1 MTLDRKSV
9 ELLAPAGTFETFKTA
24 IEAGADAVYLG
35 GKHFNMRVHKND
47 FNLSDDEL
55 KAAVTYAHQHGVKLD
70 ITLNNL
76 ISVEEIPPLEKYLHF
91 LNEIQPDAVIV
102 QDLAVVHLIKKLG
115 LNIPIHASVMMNI
128 NSISAVEVLKSLGI
142 KRVVVGREL
151 SLNEVKYLREKTG
164 IETEYFIHGDM
175 CFAESGQCIHSG
187 VTFGQ
192 SGNRGRCLKPCRWAY
207 KFIDETTGEILDDTS
222 YKLAM
227 GDMCLLRNIPELIQS
242 GIYSF
247 KIEGRMRPP
256 EFVSRIVKAY
266 RRAIDS
272 YLADPTGYS
281 LDENIWQEFFEKRVR
296 KFTTLCAFEMPT
308 KKEIG
313 LSGKREPRFFSEG
326 IVEPN
331 FDDAKT
337 AEIFNSETPI
347 KRPAIFNDIET
358 TQPAQEFSNGATNS
372 TVECSVKVNKNLKD
386 NTANKRDSSFDNA
399 KSEIKPELTVRV
411 SSLDAAKAAI
421 SNGANT
427 IYVGGEVFKPLKPFT
442 LAELKSAVEL
452 AKNSGVKII
461 LNTPRITRDN
471 YLNELA
477 ELLKRGIN
485 FDGVLVSNLG
495 SLNCVKKFS
504 SLPLYADFSFNI
516 FNHVACEFLES
527 LGVQRATASLEMSFA
542 QVKSTVEN
550 SALPVEIIVHGST
563 ESMVTEHNLI
573 KFYYPAYNEFA
584 TPEILDKHFALVD
597 SAGEIHSIRV
607 DQFGY
612 NHIYFGKDLCLL
624 PYVEKFWGAAALR
637 IEAQDYSPE
646 VVAQVTKIYR
656 AAIDGKDTRADFDA
670 LKKITPRQFGSG
682 VYHFKESK
690 NSI

>member
-1 MTLDRKSV
+1 MNLSKDSV
-9 ELLAPAGTFETFKTA
+9 ELLAPAGTFGTFKAA
-24 IEAGADAVYLG
+24 IDAGADAVYLG

-55 KAAVTYAHQHGVKLD
+55 KAAVTYAHECGVKLD

-76 ISVEEIPPLEKYLHF
+76 ISVEEIPPLEKYLYF

-128 NSISAVEVLKSLGI
+128 NSVSAVEFLKKLGI

-151 SLNEVKYLREKTG
+151 SFSEVKNLHEKTG

-192 SGNRGRCLKPCRWAY
+192 SGNRGRCLKPCRWAW
-207 KFIDETTGEILDDTS
+207 KFIDENTGEILDDTS

-272 YLADPTGYS
+272 YIADPTGYS
-281 LDENIWQEFFEKRVR
+281 LDENIWQDFFDKRVR
-296 KFTTLCAFEMPT
+296 KFTTLCAFQMPT
-308 KKEIG
+308 KTEIG

-331 FDDAKT
+331 FDDEKT
-337 AEIFNSETPI
+337 AEIFKSETAI
-347 KRPAIFNDIET
+347 KK
-358 TQPAQEFSNGATNS
+358 SAT
-372 TVECSVKVNKNLKD
+372 
-386 NTANKRDSSFDNA
+386 A
-399 KSEIKPELTVRV
+399 PELTVRV

-421 SNGANT
+421 SGGANT
-427 IYVGGEVFKPLKPFT
+427 IYVGGEIFKPLKPWT
-442 LAELKSAVEL
+442 LKELKSAVEL
-452 AKNSGVKII
+452 AKNSNVKII

-471 YLNELA
+471 YLSELA

-495 SLNCVKKFS
+495 SLNLVKNNS
-504 SLPLYADFSFNI
+504 DLPIYADFSFNI
-516 FNHVACEFLES
+516 FNHEACEFLKS
-527 LGVQRATASLEMSFA
+527 FGVKRATASLEMSFA
-542 QVKSTVEN
+542 QVKSVVEN
-550 SALPVEIIVHGST
+550 SNLPLEIIIHGST
-563 ESMVTEHNLI
+563 ESMVAEHNLI
-573 KFYYPAYNEFA
+573 KLYHPNFNEFA
-584 TPEILDKHFALVD
+584 TPGFLNEHFALVD

-607 DQFGY
+607 DQFNY

-646 VVAQVTKIYR
+646 ITGLVTKIYR
-656 AAIDGKDTRADFDA
+656 AAIDGKNFGADFEQ
-670 LKKITPRQFGSG
+670 LKKITPRKFGSG

>member
-1 MTLDRKSV
+1 MNLSKDSV
-9 ELLAPAGTFETFKTA
+9 ELLAPAGTFETFKAA
-24 IEAGADAVYLG
+24 IDAGADAVYLG

-47 FNLSDDEL
+47 FNLSDEEL
-55 KAAVTYAHQHGVKLD
+55 KAAVTYAHERGVKLD

-76 ISVEEIPPLEKYLHF
+76 ISVEEIAPLEKYLYF

-115 LNIPIHASVMMNI
+115 LNIPIHASVMMNV
-128 NSISAVEVLKSLGI
+128 NSVSAVEFLKKLGI

-151 SLNEVKYLREKTG
+151 SFAEVKNLREKTG

-192 SGNRGRCLKPCRWAY
+192 SGNRGRCLKPCRWAW

-272 YLADPTGYS
+272 YIADPTGYS
-281 LDENIWQEFFEKRVR
+281 LDENIWQDFFDKRVR
-296 KFTTLCAFEMPT
+296 KFTTLCAFQMPT
-308 KKEIG
+308 KTEIG

-326 IVEPN
+326 IVEPS
-331 FDDAKT
+331 FDDEKT
-337 AEIFNSETPI
+337 AEIFKSETAI
-347 KRPAIFNDIET
+347 KK
-358 TQPAQEFSNGATNS
+358 SAT
-372 TVECSVKVNKNLKD
+372 
-386 NTANKRDSSFDNA
+386 A
-399 KSEIKPELTVRV
+399 PELTVRV

-421 SNGANT
+421 SGGANT
-427 IYVGGEVFKPLKPFT
+427 IYVGGEIFKPLKPFT
-442 LAELKSAVEL
+442 LDELKSAVEL
-452 AKNSGVKII
+452 AKNSNVKII

-471 YLNELA
+471 YLNELT

-495 SLNCVKKFS
+495 SLNLVKNNS
-504 SLPLYADFSFNI
+504 DLPIYADFSFNI
-516 FNHVACEFLES
+516 FNHEACEFLKS
-527 LGVQRATASLEMSFA
+527 FGVKRASASLEMSFA
-542 QVKSTVEN
+542 QVKSVVEN
-550 SALPVEIIVHGST
+550 SALPIEIIIHGST
-563 ESMVTEHNLI
+563 ESMISEHNLI
-573 KFYYPAYNEFA
+573 KLYHPNFNEFA
-584 TPEILDKHFALVD
+584 TPELLNEHFSLVD

-607 DQFGY
+607 DQFNY

-624 PYVEKFWGAAALR
+624 PYIEKFLGAAALR

-646 VVAQVTKIYR
+646 ITGLVTKIYR
-656 AAIDGKDTRADFDA
+656 AAIDGKDFGADFEK
-670 LKKITPRQFGSG
+670 LKKITPRKFGSG
-682 VYHFKESK
+682 VYHF
-690 NSI
+690 

>member
-1 MTLDRKSV
+1 MALTRKSV

-24 IEAGADAVYLG
+24 IDAGADAVYLG

-47 FNLSDDEL
+47 FNLDDDEL
-55 KAAVTYAHQHGVKLD
+55 KAAVKYAHERDVKLD

-76 ISVEEIPPLEKYLHF
+76 ISVEEIPPLEKYLYF

-102 QDLAVVHLIKKLG
+102 QDLAVIQLIKKLG

-128 NSISAVEVLKSLGI
+128 NSIQAVEVLKKFGI
-142 KRVVVGREL
+142 KRVVVSREL
-151 SLNEVKYLREKTG
+151 NFEQVKNLREKTG

-175 CFAESGQCIHSG
+175 CFAVSGQCIHSG

-192 SGNRGRCLKPCRWAY
+192 SGNRGRCLKPCRWTW
-207 KFIDETTGEILDDTS
+207 KFIDETSGEVLDDTS
-222 YKLAM
+222 YKLAL
-227 GDMCLLRNIPELIQS
+227 GDMCMLRNIPELIQS

-256 EFVSRIVKAY
+256 EFVSRIVSAY

-272 YLADPTGYS
+272 YIADPTGYS
-281 LDENIWQEFFEKRVR
+281 LDENLWQDFFEKRVR
-296 KFTTLCAFEMPT
+296 KFTTLCAFEKPT
-308 KKEIG
+308 KTEIG

-337 AEIFNSETPI
+337 AANFKSETAI
-347 KRPAIFNDIET
+347 K
-358 TQPAQEFSNGATNS
+358 
-372 TVECSVKVNKNLKD
+372 
-386 NTANKRDSSFDNA
+386 
-399 KSEIKPELTVRV
+399 KSETKPELTVRV

-442 LAELKSAVEL
+442 IEELKSAVEI
-452 AKNSGVKII
+452 AHQANVKII
-461 LNTPRITRDN
+461 LNTPRVTRDN

-477 ELLKRGIN
+477 ELLQREIN

-495 SLNCVKKFS
+495 SLNLVKKFS
-504 SLPLYADFSFNI
+504 NLPIYADHSFNI
-516 FNHVACEFLES
+516 FNHEACEFLKN

-542 QVKSTVEN
+542 QVKSVVEN
-550 SALPVEIIVHGST
+550 SNLPVEIIVHGST
-563 ESMVTEHNLI
+563 ESMISEHNLI
-573 KFYYPAYNEFA
+573 SFYYPNYNEFA
-584 TPEILDKHFALVD
+584 TPEILNKHFALVD

-607 DQFGY
+607 DQFNY

-624 PYVEKFWGAAALR
+624 PYIEKFMGAAALR
-637 IEAQDYSPE
+637 IEAQDYSPKF
-646 VVAQVTKIYR
+646 VAQVTKIYR
-656 AAIDGKDTRADFDA
+656 AAIDGKNFDADFNE
-670 LKKITPRQFGSG
+670 LKKITPRKFGSG
-682 VYHFKESK
+682 VYKFKESK

>member
-1 MTLDRKSV
+1 MTLTRNSV
-9 ELLAPAGTFETFKTA
+9 ELLAPAGTFETFKAA

-35 GKHFNMRVHKND
+35 GKYFNMRVHNKN
-47 FNLSDDEL
+47 FNLDDDEL
-55 KAAVTYAHQHGVKLD
+55 KAAVTYAHERGVKLD

-76 ISVEEIPPLEKYLHF
+76 ISVEEIPPLEKYLYF
-91 LNEIQPDAVIV
+91 LNEIQPDAIIV
-102 QDLAVVHLIKKLG
+102 QDLAVVHLIRKLG
-115 LNIPIHASVMMNI
+115 LKIPIHASVMMNI
-128 NSISAVEVLKSLGI
+128 NSISAVELLKTLGI

-151 SLNEVKYLREKTG
+151 SFEAVKNLREKTG

-175 CFAESGQCIHSG
+175 CIADSGQCIHSG

-222 YKLAM
+222 YKLAL

-256 EFVSRIVKAY
+256 EFVSRIVSTY

-272 YLADPTGYS
+272 YIADPTGYS
-281 LDENIWQEFFEKRVR
+281 LDENIWQDFFEKRVR
-296 KFTTLCAFEMPT
+296 KFTTLCSFKMPNKT
-308 KKEIG
+308 DIG
-313 LSGKREPRFFSEG
+313 LSGKREPRFFSDA

-337 AEIFNSETPI
+337 AENFNAESAI
-347 KRPAIFNDIET
+347 K
-358 TQPAQEFSNGATNS
+358 
-372 TVECSVKVNKNLKD
+372 
-386 NTANKRDSSFDNA
+386 
-399 KSEIKPELTVRV
+399 KSAVKPELTVRV

-421 SNGANT
+421 SNGADT
-427 IYVGGEVFKPLKPFT
+427 IYVGGEIFKPLKPFT
-442 LAELKSAVEL
+442 IDELKSAVEI

-461 LNTPRITRDN
+461 LNTPRITHDS
-471 YLNELA
+471 YFNELA

-495 SLNCVKKFS
+495 SLNLVKNNS
-504 SLPLYADFSFNI
+504 SLPIFADYSFNI
-516 FNHVACEFLES
+516 FNNEACEFLKS
-527 LGVQRATASLEMSFA
+527 FGVKRVTASLEMSFA
-542 QVKSTVEN
+542 QVKSVVEN
-550 SALPVEIIVHGST
+550 SDLPIEIIIHGST
-563 ESMVTEHNLI
+563 ESMVSEHNLVG
-573 KFYYPAYNEFA
+573 FYYPNYNEFA
-584 TPEILDKHFALVD
+584 TPEILNKHFALVD
-597 SAGEIHSIRV
+597 TAGEIHSLRV
-607 DQFGY
+607 DQFNY

-624 PYVEKFWGAAALR
+624 SYVEKFLGAAALR

-646 VVAQVTKIYR
+646 IVAQVTKIYR
-656 AAIDGKDTRADFDA
+656 AAIDGKNFDEDFEE
-670 LKKITPRQFGSG
+670 LKKITPRKFGSG
-682 VYHFKESK
+682 VYKFQQSK

>member
-1 MTLDRKSV
+1 MTLTRKSV
-9 ELLAPAGTFETFKTA
+9 ELLAPAGTFETFKAA

-35 GKHFNMRVHKND
+35 GKHFNMRVHNKN
-47 FNLSDDEL
+47 FNLDDDEL
-55 KAAVTYAHQHGVKLD
+55 KAAVTYAHERGVKLD

-76 ISVEEIPPLEKYLHF
+76 ISVEEIPPLEKYLQF

-102 QDLAVVHLIKKLG
+102 QDLAVVHLIRKLG

-128 NSISAVEVLKSLGI
+128 NSIPAVELLKTLGI

-151 SLNEVKYLREKTG
+151 SFEAVKNLREKTG

-175 CFAESGQCIHSG
+175 CVADSGQCIHSG

-222 YKLAM
+222 YKLAL

-256 EFVSRIVKAY
+256 EFVSRIVSTY

-272 YLADPTGYS
+272 YIADPTGYS
-281 LDENIWQEFFEKRVR
+281 LDENIWQDFFEKRVR
-296 KFTTLCAFEMPT
+296 KFTTLCSFKMPNKT
-308 KKEIG
+308 DIG
-313 LSGKREPRFFSEG
+313 LSGKREPRFFSEA
-326 IVEPN
+326 IVEPD

-337 AEIFNSETPI
+337 AENF
-347 KRPAIFNDIET
+347 
-358 TQPAQEFSNGATNS
+358 
-372 TVECSVKVNKNLKD
+372 
-386 NTANKRDSSFDNA
+386 
-399 KSEIKPELTVRV
+399 KSESAIKKSAVKPELTVRV

-421 SNGANT
+421 SNAANT
-427 IYVGGEVFKPLKPFT
+427 IYVGGEIFKPLKPFT
-442 LAELKSAVEL
+442 VEELKFAVEL

-461 LNTPRITRDN
+461 LNTPRITRDS

-495 SLNCVKKFS
+495 SLNLVKNNS
-504 SLPLYADFSFNI
+504 DLPIYADYSFNI
-516 FNHVACEFLES
+516 FNNEACEFLKS
-527 LGVQRATASLEMSFA
+527 FGVQRATASLEMSFA
-542 QVKSTVEN
+542 QVKSVVEN
-550 SALPVEIIVHGST
+550 SDLPIEIIIHGST
-563 ESMVTEHNLI
+563 ESMVSEHNLVG
-573 KFYYPAYNEFA
+573 FYYPNYNEFA
-584 TPEILDKHFALVD
+584 TPEILNKHFAFVD
-597 SAGEIHSIRV
+597 NAGEIHSLRV
-607 DQFGY
+607 DQFNY
-612 NHIYFGKDLCLL
+612 NHIHFGKDLCLL
-624 PYVEKFWGAAALR
+624 PYVEKFLGAAALR

-646 VVAQVTKIYR
+646 IVAQVTKIYR
-656 AAIDGKDTRADFDA
+656 AVIDGKNFAEDFEE
-670 LKKITPRQFGSG
+670 LKKITPRKFGSG
-682 VYHFKESK
+682 VYKFQQSK

>member
-1 MTLDRKSV
+1 MALTKKSV

-47 FNLSDDEL
+47 FNLDDDEL
-55 KAAVTYAHQHGVKLD
+55 KAAVKYAHERGVKLD

-76 ISVEEIPPLEKYLHF
+76 ISVEEIPPLKQYLYF

-102 QDLAVVHLIKKLG
+102 QDLAVVQLIKELG

-128 NSISAVEVLKSLGI
+128 NSVQAVEVLKKFGI
-142 KRVVVGREL
+142 KRVVVSREL
-151 SLNEVKYLREKTG
+151 NFEQVKNLREKTG

-175 CFAESGQCIHSG
+175 CFAVSGQCIHSG

-207 KFIDETTGEILDDTS
+207 KFIDEVSGEVLDDTS
-222 YKLAM
+222 YKLAI
-227 GDMCLLRNIPELIQS
+227 GDMCMLRNIPELIQS

-256 EFVSRIVKAY
+256 EFVSRIVSAY
-266 RRAIDS
+266 RKAIDS
-272 YLADPTGYS
+272 YVADPTGYS
-281 LDENIWQEFFEKRVR
+281 LDENIWQDFFEKRVR
-296 KFTTLCAFEMPT
+296 KFTTLCAFEKPT
-308 KKEIG
+308 KTEIG

-331 FDDAKT
+331 FDDSNT
-337 AEIFNSETPI
+337 AANFKSETAI
-347 KRPAIFNDIET
+347 K
-358 TQPAQEFSNGATNS
+358 
-372 TVECSVKVNKNLKD
+372 
-386 NTANKRDSSFDNA
+386 
-399 KSEIKPELTVRV
+399 KSENKPELTVRV
-411 SSLDAAKAAI
+411 ASLDAAKSAI
-421 SNGANT
+421 ENGANT

-442 LAELKSAVEL
+442 IDEFKSAVEI
-452 AKNSGVKII
+452 AHQANVKII
-461 LNTPRITRDN
+461 LNTPRVTRDN

-477 ELLKRGIN
+477 ELLQREIN

-495 SLNCVKKFS
+495 SLNFVKNISK
-504 SLPLYADFSFNI
+504 LPIFADHSFNI
-516 FNHVACEFLES
+516 FNHEACEFLKN

-542 QVKSTVEN
+542 QVKSVVEN
-550 SALPVEIIVHGST
+550 SNLPLEIIVHGST
-563 ESMVTEHNLI
+563 ESMISEHNLI
-573 KFYYPAYNEFA
+573 SFYYPNYNEFA
-584 TPEILDKHFALVD
+584 TPEILNKHFALVD

-607 DQFGY
+607 DQFNH

-624 PYVEKFWGAAALR
+624 PYLEKFIGAAALR

-656 AAIDGKDTRADFDA
+656 AAIDGKNFDEDFNE
-670 LKKITPRQFGSG
+670 LKKITPRKFGSG
-682 VYHFKESK
+682 VFRFKESK

>member
-1 MTLDRKSV
+1 MTLTKKSV
-9 ELLAPAGTFETFKTA
+9 ELLAPAGTFETFKAA
-24 IEAGADAVYLG
+24 IDAGADAVYLG

-55 KAAVTYAHQHGVKLD
+55 KAAVTYAHRSGVKLD

-76 ISVEEIPPLEKYLHF
+76 ISVEEIAPLEKYLHF
-91 LNEIQPDAVIV
+91 LNEIKPDAVIV

-128 NSISAVEVLKSLGI
+128 NSISAAEVLKNLGI
-142 KRVVVGREL
+142 KRAVVGREL
-151 SLNEVKYLREKTG
+151 NLNEVKYLHEKTG

-175 CFAESGQCIHSG
+175 CFATSGQCIHSG

-222 YKLAM
+222 YKLAV

-247 KIEGRMRPP
+247 KIEGRMRPA
-256 EFVSRIVKAY
+256 EFVSRIVKTY

-272 YLADPTGYS
+272 YIADPTGYS
-281 LDENIWQEFFEKRVR
+281 LDENIWQKFFEKRVR
-296 KFTTLCAFEMPT
+296 KFTTLCAFEMP
-308 KKEIG
+308 KKTEIG

-331 FDDAKT
+331 FDDVKT
-337 AEIFNSETPI
+337 YENFNNENAI
-347 KRPAIFNDIET
+347 KKA
-358 TQPAQEFSNGATNS
+358 A
-372 TVECSVKVNKNLKD
+372 V
-386 NTANKRDSSFDNA
+386 
-399 KSEIKPELTVRV
+399 KPELTVRV

-421 SNGANT
+421 SNGANA

-442 LAELKSAVEL
+442 IDELKSAVEL
-452 AKNSGVKII
+452 AKSSNVKII
-461 LNTPRITRDN
+461 LNTPRITRNN
-471 YLNELA
+471 YLDELA

-495 SLNCVKKFS
+495 SLNVVKKFS
-504 SLPLYADFSFNI
+504 NLPPYADFSFNI
-516 FNHVACEFLES
+516 FNHVACEFLKN

-542 QVKSTVEN
+542 QVKSLVEN
-550 SALPVEIIVHGST
+550 SALPVEIIIHGST
-563 ESMVTEHNLI
+563 ESMIAEHNLI
-573 KFYYPAYNEFA
+573 KFYYPNYNEFA
-584 TPEILDKHFALVD
+584 TPEILNKHFALVD

-607 DQFGY
+607 DQFNY

-624 PYVEKFWGAAALR
+624 PYVEKFMGASALR

-646 VVAQVTKIYR
+646 IVAQVTKIYR
-656 AAIDGKDTRADFDA
+656 AAIDGKNFDADFDA
-670 LKKITPRQFGSG
+670 LKKITPRKFGSG
-682 VYHFKESK
+682 VYRFKESK

>member
-1 MTLDRKSV
+1 MV
-9 ELLAPAGTFETFKTA
+9 ELLAPAGTFETFKAA
-24 IEAGADAVYLG
+24 IDAGADAVYLG
-35 GKHFNMRVHKND
+35 GKNFNMRVHKKE
-47 FNLSDDEL
+47 FNLSDEEL
-55 KAAVTYAHQHGVKLD
+55 KAAVTYAHQRGVKLD

-128 NSISAVEVLKSLGI
+128 NSISAVEVLKNLGI

-151 SLNEVKYLREKTG
+151 SLNDVKYLREKTG

-175 CFAESGQCIHSG
+175 CVASSGQCIHSG

-222 YKLAM
+222 YKLAV

-272 YLADPTGYS
+272 YFADPTGYS
-281 LDENIWQEFFEKRVR
+281 LDENIWQDFYKQRVR
-296 KFTTLCAFEMPT
+296 KFTTLCAFAMPT

-313 LSGKREPRFFSEG
+313 LSGKHEPRFFSEG
-326 IVEPN
+326 IVEPA

-337 AEIFNSETPI
+337 AEIFSSETAI
-347 KRPAIFNDIET
+347 KKA
-358 TQPAQEFSNGATNS
+358 A
-372 TVECSVKVNKNLKD
+372 V
-386 NTANKRDSSFDNA
+386 
-399 KSEIKPELTVRV
+399 KPELTVRV
-411 SSLDAAKAAI
+411 SSLDAACAAI
-421 SNGANT
+421 KNGANT
-427 IYVGGEVFKPLKPFT
+427 IYVGGETFKPLKPF
-442 LAELKSAVEL
+442 AVDELKSAVEL

-477 ELLKRGIN
+477 TLLQRGIN

-504 SLPLYADFSFNI
+504 ELPIYADFSFNI
-516 FNHVACEFLES
+516 FNQVACEFLKN

-542 QVKSTVEN
+542 QVKSVVEN
-550 SALPVEIIVHGST
+550 SALPIEIIIHGST
-563 ESMVTEHNLI
+563 ESMVMEHNLI
-573 KFYYPAYNEFA
+573 SFYYPNYNEFA

-612 NHIYFGKDLCLL
+612 NHIYFAKDLCLL
-624 PYVEKFWGAAALR
+624 LYVEKFLGAAALR

-646 VVAQVTKIYR
+646 VVALVTKIYR
-656 AAIDGKDTRADFDA
+656 AALDRKDTRADFDK